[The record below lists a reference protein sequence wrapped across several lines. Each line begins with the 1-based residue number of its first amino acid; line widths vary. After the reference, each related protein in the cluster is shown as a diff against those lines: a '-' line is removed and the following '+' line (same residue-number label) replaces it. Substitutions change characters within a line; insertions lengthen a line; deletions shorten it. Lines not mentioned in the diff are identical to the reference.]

1 MAEQEFP
8 PPGTIAWADLTVEDA
23 PKVRDFYAGVV
34 GWTPGEVA
42 MGDYADYTMS
52 PDGGTP
58 VAGVCHARGPNADLP
73 AQWIVYV
80 GVADLDQSLAQAV
93 ALGGAVVR
101 AAQDMG
107 SYGRFALVQDP
118 AGAIMALV
126 ERPKPA

>member
-1 MAEQEFP
+1 MAEHEFP
-8 PPGTIAWADLTVEDA
+8 PPGTIAWADLTVPDA

-34 GWTPGEVA
+34 GWTPGEVS
-42 MGDYADYTMS
+42 MGDYADYTMA

-80 GVADLDQSLAQAV
+80 GVPDLDHSLAQAT
-93 ALGGAVVR
+93 ALGGSVVR

-107 SYGRFALVQDP
+107 SYGRFALVKDP
-118 AGAIMALV
+118 AGAVMALV